1 MTRPTGKEVFFDKNE
16 LIVSKTNLKGQ
27 ITYANDIFV
36 DIAGYTMDEVIGK
49 PHNMIRHPHMPRC
62 IFKML
67 WDTLQSGSELFAY
80 VMNMTKNGNHYWVL
94 AHVTP
99 SFDTNNNIIGYHST
113 RRVPNPKIIQGNIIP
128 LYNDL
133 KKIEDAPSSKK
144 DGLEN
149 SEEKLLGIMKEK
161 NTEYDEF
168 ISSLSRL

>member
-1 MTRPTGKEVFFDKNE
+1 MVQPTGKEVFFDKNE
-16 LIVSKTNLKGQ
+16 LIVSKTNLKGH

-36 DIAGYTMDEVIGK
+36 NIAGYTMAEVIGK

-62 IFKML
+62 IFKLL
-67 WDTLQSGSELFAY
+67 WSTLQSGSEIFAY

-113 RRVPNPKIIQGNIIP
+113 RRVPNPNVIKENIIP
-128 LYNDL
+128 LYKDL
-133 KKIEDAPSSKK
+133 KKTEDAASSKK

-149 SEEKLLGIMKEK
+149 SEEKLLGVMKEK

-168 ISSLSRL
+168 VSSLSRL